1 MCLNADGWESLMKTL
16 LENGEMTYVIGSQPS
31 EVSMGKE
38 CKGDTKI
45 QVESD
50 IEMSILG
57 QGEGEDNGCG
67 WKVTVRH
74 GEGKLRK
81 YSSDDFSLL

>member
-1 MCLNADGWESLMKTL
+1 MCLNADGWESLMKML

-31 EVSMGKE
+31 EGSMGKE

-50 IEMSILG
+50 IETSILG
-57 QGEGEDNGCG
+57 QEGREKIMAVDG
-67 WKVTVRH
+67 R
-74 GEGKLRK
+74 
-81 YSSDDFSLL
+81 SLLGMERGS